1 MKSNFW
7 LIIPQKVV
15 KYYIKNGI
23 NQPNSPSNIMERKI
37 DMQDKEL
44 IAQILENKDK
54 GFEMLVKRYQNSV
67 LNIAYSLIGNKHQA
81 EDIAQEVFI
90 KVYKSIETFRGLSKI
105 STWLYRITLNSSYD
119 FLRRRKK
126 FVPLDEYGPIQAP
139 HTSSTDFLERKEK
152 KELVQKAIDGLP
164 FKYRKVVVL
173 KDIENLSYKDIANVL
188 QCRIGTVESRLFRAR
203 KMLKNILTPLVTK
216 EALL

>member
-1 MKSNFW
+1 
-7 LIIPQKVV
+7 
-15 KYYIKNGI
+15 
-23 NQPNSPSNIMERKI
+23 MERKI

-44 IAQILENKDK
+44 IAQILEDKDK
-54 GFEMLVKRYQNSV
+54 GFEVLVKRYQNSV
-67 LNIAYSLIGNKHQA
+67 LNIAYSLIGNRHQA

-90 KVYKSIETFRGLSKI
+90 KVYNSIETFRGLCKI

-126 FVPLDEYGPIQAP
+126 FIPLNEYGPIQAP
-139 HTSSTDFLERKEK
+139 HTPGHNSIERKEK
-152 KELVQKAIDGLP
+152 KELVQKAIDSLP

-203 KMLKNILTPLVTK
+203 KMLKNILAPLVTK